1 MSRFIKIYKEN
12 INGIIITLSL
22 HIIVFTSLFFKEL
35 SINTPHTESE
45 ILIDFSQ
52 IIPEPELP
60 EERIDK
66 TSQPPLAGQLQ
77 TNIASNR
84 SSRTAQTQSNKAS
97 DNQYEQEIAEAQN
110 LLKDVS
116 RQLKK
121 EIPTIDDLKMPDAP
135 EVKPEDIKDNLYT
148 GESNIEYF
156 LENRHH
162 VKLPIPVYLSEHGGK
177 VKVDILVDPSG
188 KVIKAEPVI
197 QNSHNE
203 QILSYA
209 KTAAMR
215 TIFNRSESAPA
226 QQKGYIIYTFVA
238 QR

>member
-1 MSRFIKIYKEN
+1 MSRFIKYYKEN

-135 EVKPEDIKDNLYT
+135 K
-148 GESNIEYF
+148 
-156 LENRHH
+156 
-162 VKLPIPVYLSEHGGK
+162 
-177 VKVDILVDPSG
+177 
-188 KVIKAEPVI
+188 
-197 QNSHNE
+197 
-203 QILSYA
+203 
-209 KTAAMR
+209 
-215 TIFNRSESAPA
+215 
-226 QQKGYIIYTFVA
+226 
-238 QR
+238 